1 MIVLG
6 FAVFGTLIAYSNRLN
21 PDELENEMAGKPKK
35 KSANSDLDTFRVGDV
50 EVAITR
56 TEAREVLQIDGRV
69 EPFYKTEGGY
79 RLKRDVFQKPAK
91 SLRAAAERYLK
102 GEAAR

>member
-6 FAVFGTLIAYSNRLN
+6 LAVFGTLIAYSNRLN

-50 EVAITR
+50 EVVITR